1 MHNSQILLKLSV
13 HLAQAAGYGSIKP
26 GISSIKSTQ
35 VLQGRRG
42 VAQGLLPNGILIT
55 AL

>member
-1 MHNSQILLKLSV
+1 MMRSPRILLNHSV
-13 HLAQAAGYGSIKP
+13 HLARAVGYGSIKP

-42 VAQGLLPNGILIT
+42 EHKGSFQMAF
-55 AL
+55 